1 MPRIMK
7 PLVAS
12 LLPLSMAWAAGALP
26 AGGNTVPTPAERAAA
41 KLPRCEIRVDDRGD
55 NVVLEGL
62 VFTRAPVS
70 GSYQLRISQKGG
82 GGSSDIVQSG
92 DFSIGSGETGSLGIV
107 SLSMSTKRYVAKLS
121 VQWDDGA
128 PDCKAGAPKSAKQK
142 LLEQEHDVPGP
153 MSGRLA
159 AGSALA
165 AQGDLDL
172 MSANSE

>member
-7 PLVAS
+7 LLAAS
-12 LLPLSMAWAAGALP
+12 LLPLSMAWAAVALP
-26 AGGNTVPTPAERAAA
+26 VGGNNVPIPAERAAV

-55 NVVLEGL
+55 SVVLEGL
-62 VFTRAPVS
+62 VFARAPVS
-70 GSYQLRISQKGG
+70 GSYQLRISQKDAA
-82 GGSSDIVQSG
+82 GSSDIVQSG
-92 DFSIGSGETGSLGIV
+92 DFSIGSGETLGIV
-107 SLSMSTKRYVAKLS
+107 SLSMSTKRYVARLS

-142 LLEQEHDVPGP
+142 LIEQENDVPGR

-159 AGSALA
+159 VGSALP

-172 MSANSE
+172 MSENSE